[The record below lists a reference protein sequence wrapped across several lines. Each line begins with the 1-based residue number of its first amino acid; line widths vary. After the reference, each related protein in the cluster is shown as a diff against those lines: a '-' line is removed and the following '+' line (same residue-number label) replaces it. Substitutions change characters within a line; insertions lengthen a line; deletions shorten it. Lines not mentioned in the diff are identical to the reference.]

1 MAASQPNPH
10 PHSGGPDL
18 NGRGGSSRPAAF
30 VQKLRVPV
38 RVSQPQS
45 QPRDGSLL
53 LFPHIGRATRPE
65 TLVELL
71 NSPRTVIPF
80 VPAPDDEVLLLS
92 RRNIDW
98 VAVSD
103 DVPAELVVPPGAP
116 ATHEH
121 RAELRFLDESRVEVR
136 IRWASPDSTVRV
148 SDHLNAHAEFI
159 VVEAGFGV
167 LIVNARRIRETRLI
181 GAPARLA

>member
-1 MAASQPNPH
+1 MAAREPKPY
-10 PHSGGPDL
+10 PHSAGPDP
-18 NGRGGSSRPAAF
+18 NGLRASSRSSAF

-38 RVSQPQS
+38 RVSQPHS

-65 TLVELL
+65 TLLELL
-71 NSPRTVIPF
+71 NSARAVIPF

-98 VAVSD
+98 VAVSE
-103 DVPAELVVPPGAP
+103 DVPAELVVPPGP
-116 ATHEH
+116 SPTHEH

-136 IRWASPDSTVRV
+136 IRWISPDSTMRV
-148 SDHLNAHAEFI
+148 SDHLNDHPEFI
-159 VVEAGFGV
+159 IVEAGFGI
-167 LIVNARRIRETRLI
+167 LIVNSRRIRETRLI
-181 GAPARLA
+181 GAPVRLS

>member
-1 MAASQPNPH
+1 MAARQPNPH
-10 PHSGGPDL
+10 PHSGDPDV
-18 NGRGGSSRPAAF
+18 NGRGASSRPAF

-53 LFPHIGRATRPE
+53 LFPHIGRGTRPE
-65 TLVELL
+65 TLLELL

-80 VPAPDDEVLLLS
+80 VPAQDDEVLLLS

-98 VAVSD
+98 VAVSE
-103 DVPAELVVPPGAP
+103 DVPAELVVPPGP
-116 ATHEH
+116 SPTHEH
-121 RAELRFLDESRVEVR
+121 GAELRFLDESRVEVR
-136 IRWASPDSTVRV
+136 VRWNSPDSTVRI

-159 VVEAGFGV
+159 IVEAGFGV

-181 GAPARLA
+181 GAPVRLA